1 MHEITSWWCTTTQ
14 SEVDAWSSTP
24 ACAAERHALRA
35 ARAFLTDKKLHC
47 FVEDAN
53 VSQGIAPVTA
63 VPLDE
68 FAGHALVGPC
78 RQCSLK
84 YASQKEK
91 PVPVAAPLE
100 KPVGRCSRVPRC
112 SRGSSSGGVTLRGHV
127 ESVHTF
133 WRTPGLPIFEPMA
146 EPRPKKRAAR
156 RSHFRDRL
164 QCFSQWWAPK
174 TGPVFLSRVPPIRAR
189 RPPYGSGA
197 TTPRHLWYILRRR
210 DTLGEQCPAA

>member
-1 MHEITSWWCTTTQ
+1 MRLSVHAAS
-14 SEVDAWSSTP
+14 VPSSMP
-24 ACAAERHALRA
+24 RKRRSQCQWLRRWRNRWDV
-35 ARAFLTDKKLHC
+35 ARGCLA
-47 FVEDAN
+47 VRED
-53 VSQGIAPVTA
+53 
-63 VPLDE
+63 VP
-68 FAGHALVGPC
+68 
-78 RQCSLK
+78 Q
-84 YASQKEK
+84 
-91 PVPVAAPLE
+91 
-100 KPVGRCSRVPRC
+100 
-112 SRGSSSGGVTLRGHV
+112 V
-127 ESVHTF
+127 ESHSEATWKVCTHF

-146 EPRPKKRAAR
+146 EPRRKKRAAR